1 MRAQEAGVTRVI
13 IPAVDVP
20 SGDTAL
26 ALSASHEGIFAAVG
40 IHPNSP
46 TLEITRLREDEMV
59 TSSDSPMLKKRQQWR
74 VM

>member
-1 MRAQEAGVTRVI
+1 MSALIDTHCHLNAEQYDSDREEVIMRAQEAGVTRVI

-40 IHPNSP
+40 I
-46 TLEITRLREDEMV
+46 
-59 TSSDSPMLKKRQQWR
+59 
-74 VM
+74 